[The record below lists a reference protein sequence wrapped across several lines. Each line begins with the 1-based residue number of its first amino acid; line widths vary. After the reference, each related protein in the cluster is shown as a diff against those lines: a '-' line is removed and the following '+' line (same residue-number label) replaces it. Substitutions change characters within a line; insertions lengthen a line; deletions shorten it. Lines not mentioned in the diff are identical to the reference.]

1 MTKPGRQLH
10 RHSSRRDVTARQC
23 ASLSLQ
29 WRRQDGNWLRES
41 VLRRLHEVQTPKT
54 PETPPTRVSSGP
66 STVIGETRVQQS
78 DDAQLEDEA
87 SSDGSRTSA
96 VIDEESTLSGDD
108 VLVAAETVDD
118 GAGNATGH
126 SRKICLLQWRQI
138 G

>member
-1 MTKPGRQLH
+1 
-10 RHSSRRDVTARQC
+10 
-23 ASLSLQ
+23 
-29 WRRQDGNWLRES
+29 
-41 VLRRLHEVQTPKT
+41 
-54 PETPPTRVSSGP
+54 
-66 STVIGETRVQQS
+66 
-78 DDAQLEDEA
+78 LEDEA